1 MTNLG
6 CAGRRLGM
14 FRAGD
19 EEDHVE
25 STQKVELSK
34 RKQQAR
40 ELWQEKTK
48 SAFYITVGMG
58 TCGLA
63 AGSADTLTAIEKEL
77 ERRGLVAAINRVGCV
92 GMCSYE
98 PMVELQTPGRPR
110 VSFGK
115 ATAEH
120 VPEIL
125 ASYLEGAK
133 LLQSVAIGQVDETLV
148 RRDGQSLCS
157 LSFLDLESK
166 QKIAFHRKQLRIVL
180 SNCGLIDPESIDDYL
195 AMDGYKALEI
205 VMSGM
210 TPEQVIDE
218 IKRAGLR
225 GRGGGGFNAGV
236 KWSLARKTERW
247 PKYVICNAD
256 EGDPGAFM
264 DRSVLE
270 GDPHSLIEGM
280 TIAGYAIGAS
290 YGYVYCRAEYPLAI
304 RRLKIALEK
313 AREMGLLGDRILGSE
328 FSFDI
333 EIKEGAGAFV
343 CGEETALMS
352 SIMGERGQPW
362 PRPPYP
368 AVAGLWSQPSNVNN
382 VKTYAYAPRI
392 IRMGADWFKSL
403 GTESSP
409 GTAVFALSGM
419 VNRTGLIEVP
429 MGITLREII
438 YDVGGG
444 IPEGRKFKAVQ
455 TGGPL
460 GGCLPE
466 GYLDVPVDF
475 DSLNAAGAVMGSGG
489 MIVADETTC
498 MVEFSK
504 YFMRFVTEESCGKC
518 PPCRIGSTRMLE
530 ILERITAGK
539 GQPEDLDE
547 IRRVAQGMQQG
558 SLCGLGQLA
567 PAPVLSALRHFEEEF
582 LAHVREERCPA
593 ASCEKLV
600 RSPCVSACP
609 AGVDVPAY
617 LALVAQG
624 RYAEGLAAHRA
635 SNPFPLICG
644 RVCPAFCER
653 RCRRGQID
661 ESIAIRHV
669 KRFMSDTL
677 FSEPWTPP
685 KHAPDKGIKVAV
697 VGSGP
702 CGLTAALRLAQNG
715 YQLTVFE
722 RMPMPGGMMTY
733 GIPAYRLP
741 REALFAEI
749 DHIRRAGVEI
759 RCGMELGTDFTI
771 KSLQRD
777 GFKAII
783 LSLGAHRSRS
793 LGIPGENKAGV
804 YHGVQMLR
812 DIALGRIP
820 NLAGRKVIV
829 VGAGDT
835 AMDAARSAL
844 RLGAK
849 EVHIVYRRD
858 REQVPAQDA
867 EFRATEE
874 EGVQIHLLANP
885 VLILGD
891 QTVTGV
897 RLQRQRLGD
906 FDSSGRRKPVPISG
920 SEFDMLCDLLVPAIG
935 QITWV
940 DDESVGMHRKESFDV
955 GKAFEI
961 DIPGVFAAG
970 DAVLGPA
977 TVVQSVAHGNQV
989 ALAVD
994 TWLKTGALGGV
1005 HYRPPRHDIPQLF
1018 SLEHFADARRPRDK
1032 MLSPEERISRQD
1044 FCEVEMGMDE
1054 RVIREEC
1061 KRCLRCDLE
1070 WLERIG
1076 EPLP

>member
-1 MTNLG
+1 MASTDKIDINQKREQAKKRWQKKTE
-6 CAGRRLGM
+6 AG
-14 FRAGD
+14 
-19 EEDHVE
+19 
-25 STQKVELSK
+25 
-34 RKQQAR
+34 
-40 ELWQEKTK
+40 
-48 SAFYITVGMG
+48 FYVTIGVG

-63 AGSADTLTAIEKEL
+63 AGSAETLAALEAEL
-77 ERRGLVAAINRVGCV
+77 QQRNLQATVSKIGCV

-98 PMVELQTPGRPR
+98 PMVELQMPGRPR
-110 VSFGK
+110 INYGK
-115 ATAEH
+115 VTADC
-120 VPEIL
+120 VAEIL
-125 ASYLEGAK
+125 SAYLDGSQVQK
-133 LLQSVAIGQVDETLV
+133 SVIVGQVDETTT
-148 RRDGQSLCS
+148 RRDGSALYAH
-157 LSFLDLESK
+157 SFLNTENLE
-166 QKIAFHRKQLRIVL
+166 KIAFHRKQLRIVL
-180 SNCGLIDPESIDDYL
+180 SNCGLINPESIDDYL
-195 AMDGYKALEI
+195 AMDGYKALEMVI
-205 VMSGM
+205 GGMS
-210 TPEQVIDE
+210 PEQVIE
-218 IKRAGLR
+218 EVKKSGLR

-247 PKYVICNAD
+247 PKYVVCNAD

-280 TIAGYAIGAS
+280 TIAAYAIGAS

-304 RRLKIALEK
+304 RRLNIALEA
-313 AREMGLLGDRILGSE
+313 ARKIGLLGENIMGSD
-328 FSFDI
+328 FSFNI

-343 CGEETALMS
+343 CGEETALMN

-368 AVAGLWSQPSNVNN
+368 AAAGLWGQPSNVNN
-382 VKTYAYAPRI
+382 VKTYAYTPRI
-392 IRMGADWFKSL
+392 MRMGADWFKGL
-403 GTESSP
+403 GTEGSP

-429 MGITLREII
+429 MGITLRDII

-444 IPEGRKFKAVQ
+444 IPDGRKFKAVQ

-466 GYLDVPVDF
+466 EYLDVPVDF

-530 ILERITAGK
+530 ILERITSGGGK
-539 GQPEDLDE
+539 PEDLDE
-547 IRRVAQGMQQG
+547 IRHLARGMQQG

-567 PAPVLSALRHFEEEF
+567 PAPVLSALRHFEDEF
-582 LAHVREERCPA
+582 WAHIHEGRCPS
-593 ASCEKLV
+593 ASCEMLV
-600 RSPCVSACP
+600 RAPCVSACP

-624 RYAEGLAAHRA
+624 RHAEGLAIHRK
-635 SNPFPLICG
+635 SNPFPSICG

-661 ESIAIRHV
+661 ESIAIRQV
-669 KRFMSDTL
+669 KRFMSDAS
-677 FSEPWTPP
+677 FAEPWTPP
-685 KHAPDKGIKVAV
+685 RMAPKKNAWIAV

-715 YQLTVFE
+715 YDVTVFE
-722 RMPMPGGMMTY
+722 RMSQPGGMMTY

-741 REALFAEI
+741 REVLFAEI

-759 RCGMELGTDFTI
+759 RCGLELGSDFTI
-771 KSLQRD
+771 KSLKED
-777 GFKAII
+777 GYRAII
-783 LSLGAHRSRS
+783 LALGAHQSRS
-793 LGIPGENKAGV
+793 LGIPGEDKKGV
-804 YHGVQMLR
+804 YHGVQLLR
-812 DIALGRIP
+812 DIAEGRIP
-820 NLAGRKVIV
+820 DLSGRCVVV

-835 AMDAARSAL
+835 AMDAARSAM

-849 EVHIVYRRD
+849 EVSIVYRRS
-858 REQVPAQDA
+858 REQVPAQDE
-867 EFRATEE
+867 EFIATEQ
-874 EGVQIHLLANP
+874 EGVRIHLLANP
-885 VLILGD
+885 VMIMGEES
-891 QTVTGV
+891 VAGV
-897 RLQRQRLGD
+897 RLQRQVLGD
-906 FDSSGRRKPVPISG
+906 FDSSGRRRPVPVPG
-920 SEFDMLCDLLVPAIG
+920 SEYDMPCDLLIPAIG

-940 DDESVGMHRKESFDV
+940 EDESVGMSRKGSFQV
-955 GKAFEI
+955 GEAFEI

-970 DAVLGPA
+970 DAVSGPA
-977 TVVQSVAHGNQV
+977 TVVQSVAHGNEV
-989 ALAVD
+989 AITVD
-994 TWLKTGALGGV
+994 TWLKTGKLGGV
-1005 HYRPPRHDIPQLF
+1005 YYHPERHDIPQLF
-1018 SLEHFADARRPRDK
+1018 NIDDYADASRPMVK
-1032 MLSPEERISRQD
+1032 MLTPEDRINRQD
-1044 FCEVEMGMDE
+1044 FSEVEACLDE
-1054 RVIREEC
+1054 DVIREEC
-1061 KRCLRCDLE
+1061 KRCLRCDME